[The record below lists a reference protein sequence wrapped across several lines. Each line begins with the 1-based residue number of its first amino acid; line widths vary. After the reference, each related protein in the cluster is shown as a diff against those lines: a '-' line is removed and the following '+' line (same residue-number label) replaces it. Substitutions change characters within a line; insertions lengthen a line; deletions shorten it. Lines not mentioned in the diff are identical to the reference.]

1 MKLFNRYTRINTMA
15 TILIFLLASI
25 AYYFLLRYVII
36 GQLEDDLKIEQ
47 HEIEGYVRKFGK
59 LPAPIAVKDQIIR
72 YVEVS
77 GPSLTQP
84 VFSTVPSAQDRQE
97 SMRQLQ
103 FELRLNESWYLVTVG
118 KDLEGT
124 RAIIH
129 AVILITLGVIL
140 VILLTSLLINRMLI
154 RKLWQP
160 FYSTLEAM
168 RQYRIGQSERPRFS
182 STDIDEF
189 QSLNATL
196 NQSISRAEADFRHL
210 KEFTENASHE
220 LQTPLAVVRSKL
232 DILIQDETLSES
244 QSRLVQNAYEAVH
257 KLTRLNSS
265 LLLLSKIENRQFEK
279 LTTIRFD
286 QTIEQKMD
294 ELAELL
300 REKDFTI
307 VKALEPVSININVQ
321 LADILLNNLFSN
333 AIRHSPDHGILRLE
347 LNSRNFC
354 MANTALGDSLD
365 ESKLFDRF
373 YKGGNDSDHHGL
385 GLSIAAQICQVSGI
399 SIQYQYGSKQH
410 LFRILL

>member
-1 MKLFNRYTRINTMA
+1 MKLFNRYTRINILA

-25 AYYFLLRYVII
+25 TYYFLLRIVII
-36 GQLEDDLKIEQ
+36 GQLDDDLKIEQ
-47 HEIEGYVRKFGK
+47 HEIEGYVARFGK
-59 LPAPIAVKDQIIR
+59 LPDPIEVKDQIIR

-77 GPSLTQP
+77 GPVATEPL
-84 VFSTVPSAQDRQE
+84 FSTVPSAQDHQE

-103 FELRLNESWYLVTVG
+103 FELCLNNSWYLITVG

-129 AVILITLGVIL
+129 AVILITLGTIL
-140 VILLTSLLINRMLI
+140 VILLTSLVLNRMLI

-160 FYSTLEAM
+160 FYGTLEAM

-182 STDIDEF
+182 NTDIDEF

-196 NQSISRAEADFRHL
+196 NKSISRAEADFRHL

-220 LQTPLAVVRSKL
+220 LQTPLAVVKSKL
-232 DILIQDETLSES
+232 DILIQDDALSES

-265 LLLLSKIENRQFEK
+265 LLLLSKIENRQFAT
-279 LTTIRFD
+279 LTPIRFD
-286 QTIEQKMD
+286 QIIEQKLD

-307 VKALEPVSININVQ
+307 VKALEPVTINMNIQ

-333 AIRHSPDHGILRLE
+333 AIRHSPDHSILRLE
-347 LNSRNFC
+347 MNSRNFC
-354 MANTALGDSLD
+354 MANTAQGDQLD
-365 ESKLFDRF
+365 ESRLFDRF
-373 YKGGNDSDHHGL
+373 YKSGNASDHHGL
-385 GLSIAAQICQVSGI
+385 GLSIAAQICQVSGLA
-399 SIQYQYGSKQH
+399 IQYQYGSKQH
-410 LFRILL
+410 QFRILF